1 VSASP
6 AVISYSLLI
15 QSMKSN
21 AKLLY
26 RLVGEPIILIE
37 LGKNID
43 HSLITTLKELSDH
56 VGADMVVGF
65 EHPQEIPPRLRGR
78 SEKYRSPVGKETKCL
93 SYPRS

>member
-6 AVISYSLLI
+6 AVIRHSLLI

-26 RLVGEPIILIE
+26 RLVGEQIILIE

-65 EHPQEIPPRLRGR
+65 EHPQEIPPRLRGDVR
-78 SEKYRSPVGKETKCL
+78 EVPLASGQGDECL